1 MLAPYRRLVLTVCAC
16 ALLHPGTAVCQDDEF
31 EAPPSP
37 LPVIADEPRT
47 IDPAR
52 FVPEKLSAKVQADF
66 SSSSLR
72 EVVEWL
78 KTDRELAVLVE
89 KSALNDMGVLMSDPV
104 SDRLDDDPVYLLLNR
119 LSSLGLAWYYTDD
132 ILHITTEALAAEQ
145 LSTQPYVIGD
155 LLDAEYL
162 TDDIN
167 NVIQTSIAPESW
179 EDVGGAGV
187 VRFLGDVMFV
197 RQTGELH
204 RRVQGTLAALRSN
217 GRQTFVL
224 DPPKHLALREKLSE
238 NVNADFEDTPL
249 IDAVAKLAADAN
261 VDIRLDAP
269 ALRSLRVRDR
279 EPVTLKLTDRKLKTV
294 LQSMVLDLKLTWI
307 LRDGVL
313 WITSAEQAEGFLKSA
328 IYDVRDLCRD
338 EDESEGLKE
347 AVVSQSAEHW
357 EDSGGP
363 GSMSFARPGILVVHT
378 TERVHMDVLEL
389 LETYRRALRN
399 SKIRDRD
406 AVDPR
411 EITTVYY
418 RMHADVADGLQL
430 ILPKLV
436 EPASWRGIE
445 NVDAAGEIILAPSN
459 PELVQPIGKDGKP
472 EGAMTDRA
480 VLIIKQSREI
490 HDKIAAVI
498 RRVEIGDQPAGM
510 GMGGMGGMGGGFGG
524 GFFAVPQKRPE
535 RLKK

>member
-1 MLAPYRRLVLTVCAC
+1 
-16 ALLHPGTAVCQDDEF
+16 
-31 EAPPSP
+31 
-37 LPVIADEPRT
+37 
-47 IDPAR
+47 
-52 FVPEKLSAKVQADF
+52 
-66 SSSSLR
+66 
-72 EVVEWL
+72 
-78 KTDRELAVLVE
+78 
-89 KSALNDMGVLMSDPV
+89 
-104 SDRLDDDPVYLLLNR
+104 
-119 LSSLGLAWYYTDD
+119 
-132 ILHITTEALAAEQ
+132 
-145 LSTQPYVIGD
+145 
-155 LLDAEYL
+155 
-162 TDDIN
+162 
-167 NVIQTSIAPESW
+167 
-179 EDVGGAGV
+179 
-187 VRFLGDVMFV
+187 
-197 RQTGELH
+197 
-204 RRVQGTLAALRSN
+204 
-217 GRQTFVL
+217 
-224 DPPKHLALREKLSE
+224 
-238 NVNADFEDTPL
+238 
-249 IDAVAKLAADAN
+249 
-261 VDIRLDAP
+261 
-269 ALRSLRVRDR
+269 
-279 EPVTLKLTDRKLKTV
+279 
-294 LQSMVLDLKLTWI
+294 
-307 LRDGVL
+307 
-313 WITSAEQAEGFLKSA
+313 
-328 IYDVRDLCRD
+328 
-338 EDESEGLKE
+338 
-347 AVVSQSAEHW
+347 
-357 EDSGGP
+357 
-363 GSMSFARPGILVVHT
+363 MSFARPGILVVHT